1 MATYLLSNV
10 LYSINRAKTILEEI
24 LLIEKKYS
32 FKSTSNKK
40 LIEKII
46 SDENLDLNHVIFY
59 KGDALPEHYS
69 NSNVYLIVVAGKIT
83 VQLNNQDEHSYSAG
97 SIVNVPYK
105 TKMNIS
111 NQQEEVL
118 EFFIVKAPS
127 PKNLEIK

>member
-1 MATYLLSNV
+1 M
-10 LYSINRAKTILEEI
+10 
-24 LLIEKKYS
+24 IEKKYN

-46 SDENLDLNHVIFY
+46 SDENLDLNHVIFN

-69 NSNVYLIVVAGKIT
+69 NSNVYLIIVSGKIT
-83 VQLNNQDEHSYSAG
+83 IQLNSQSAQSYQAG

-111 NQQEEVL
+111 NQQDEVL

-127 PKNLEIK
+127 PKNFSN